1 MLTVLIGKTCSGK
14 NAVLSKLVKEY
25 SWKPIVTYTTRPKR
39 KGEKEGREYH
49 FIDGDDF
56 KRKIDDGFFAEWKSY
71 NVDGKIWYYGS
82 PLKEIEEAAQD
93 NDNHIIILT
102 PDGVEDVFITVQSS
116 KNIHVVYLY
125 ANRKTILNRLK
136 KRKDTHDSI
145 ERRMRADDDD
155 FRDAVSL
162 SDIIVYNNDGDPLD
176 DVVRQVYSRAVKISF

>member
-25 SWKPIVTYTTRPKR
+25 GWKPVVTYTTRPKR

-82 PLKEIEEAAQD
+82 PLKEIKEAAQD
-93 NDNHIIILT
+93 NDNHIIIIT

-136 KRKDTHDSI
+136 KRKDKHDSI
-145 ERRMRADDDD
+145 ERRMRADDRD

-162 SDIIVYNNDGDPLD
+162 SDIIVYNNDGDRLD
-176 DVVRQVYSRAVKISF
+176 DVVSQVYSRAVKISF

>member
-56 KRKIDDGFFAEWKSY
+56 KRKIDEGFFVEWKSY
-71 NVDGKIWYYGS
+71 NVDGKVWYYGS
-82 PLKEIEEAAQD
+82 PLKEIEEATQD
-93 NDNHIIILT
+93 NENHIIILT
-102 PDGVEDVFITVQSS
+102 PDGVMDVIITIQSS
-116 KNIHVVYLY
+116 KNIRVVYLY
-125 ANRKTILNRLK
+125 SNHKTILNRLK
-136 KRKDTHDSI
+136 KRKDSHDSI
-145 ERRMRADDDD
+145 ERRMRADYND

-162 SDIIVYNNDGDPLD
+162 SDIIVYNNDGDRLD
-176 DVVRQVYSRAVKISF
+176 DVVSQVYSRAVKISF